1 MKKRA
6 LLILSLATTLGGYCH
21 ASSNEA
27 WSKSQ
32 KAIAQSCLQASSLK
46 ETRVAG
52 EIVDFDDEAG
62 LSALV
67 IEGRYPQSFMK
78 NQKGKELCLFARKSH
93 QVFIQTADN
102 LLPTPTPVK

>member
-78 NQKGKELCLFARKSH
+78 NRKAKSYACSRARVIKSLSRRLITCS
-93 QVFIQTADN
+93 QPQRQ
-102 LLPTPTPVK
+102 